1 MSVIIYHN
9 PNCGTSRN
17 VLGLIRN
24 SGMEPTIIHY
34 LENPP
39 SKNELL
45 TLLENSG
52 LTPRE
57 ALRENV
63 EEFTRLNLDDLSL
76 SDDVIIAAMLEHLI
90 LINRPFVM
98 TNKGTRLC
106 RPSEVVLEILESPQL
121 KSFYKEDGERVI

>member
-1 MSVIIYHN
+1 MSVVIYHN

-24 SGMEPTIIHY
+24 SGVEPTIIHY

-39 SKNELL
+39 SLNELL
-45 TLLENSG
+45 TLLKNSG

-57 ALRENV
+57 ALRANV
-63 EEFTRLNLDDLSL
+63 EEFARLNLDDLSL
-76 SDDVIIAAMLEHLI
+76 SDDVIISAMLEHPI
-90 LINRPFVM
+90 LINRPFVI

-106 RPSEVVLEILESPQL
+106 RPSELVLEILESPQL
-121 KSFYKEDGERVI
+121 KSFYKEDGERII

>member
-9 PNCGTSRN
+9 LNCGTSRN

>member
-90 LINRPFVM
+90 LINRPFVI

-106 RPSEVVLEILESPQL
+106 RPSEVVLEILESP
-121 KSFYKEDGERVI
+121 